1 MMNILLVDD
10 EQDSRTFMAEF
21 LEGLG
26 HEVTEKADG
35 QEALN
40 AFASDSFHL
49 VLTDIKMPR
58 MSGLE
63 LLHNIRHLPGGTEVN
78 VVVFTAYGD
87 LHTSVQAL
95 RAGAYDYLLKP
106 INIDELV
113 HLTERIAE
121 HQALQRQNHFLTN
134 KFDNVVEAAVSE
146 TKHELSRLQQAY
158 LTNQGLGQIG
168 IFSPALRK
176 IFDQAAKLHPN
187 RSIPVLIEGE
197 TGTGKDLVAR
207 YLHYGQGECTEPF
220 IALNCAAL
228 TPSLFESEL
237 FGYEGGAFTGSQP
250 RGRKGKLDMA
260 QGGTLFLDEI
270 SEMPVNL
277 QAKLLRVI
285 QEKAFYRVGGLKKVP
300 LDVRF
305 ICATNQD
312 ITAMVEKGTF
322 RQDLYYRLNVARIQ
336 LPPLRE
342 RREEIIP
349 LAHMFLGEF
358 FQSEARSVPVIGSE
372 AGEILQNYEWPG
384 NVRELR
390 NVMEYAALIW
400 DDELELQPHHLK
412 LLERSKPIRVSD
424 ASDHPSWLDHQNF
437 TLPPGSLPL
446 KELTDNIIRQA
457 LKMHQGNKTATARYL
472 GISRR
477 SLYSRLK
484 HISDQD

>member
-1 MMNILLVDD
+1 M
-10 EQDSRTFMAEF
+10 
-21 LEGLG
+21 
-26 HEVTEKADG
+26 
-35 QEALN
+35 
-40 AFASDSFHL
+40 
-49 VLTDIKMPR
+49 
-58 MSGLE
+58 
-63 LLHNIRHLPGGTEVN
+63 
-78 VVVFTAYGD
+78 
-87 LHTSVQAL
+87 
-95 RAGAYDYLLKP
+95 
-106 INIDELV
+106 
-113 HLTERIAE
+113 
-121 HQALQRQNHFLTN
+121 
-134 KFDNVVEAAVSE
+134 
-146 TKHELSRLQQAY
+146 
-158 LTNQGLGQIG
+158 
-168 IFSPALRK
+168 
-176 IFDQAAKLHPN
+176 
-187 RSIPVLIEGE
+187 LIEGE

-349 LAHMFLGEF
+349 WLICFWANSSNQKPDRYQLSAQKPEKSCRTMNGLVM
-358 FQSEARSVPVIGSE
+358 SE
-372 AGEILQNYEWPG
+372 NC
-384 NVRELR
+384 
-390 NVMEYAALIW
+390 VML
-400 DDELELQPHHLK
+400 
-412 LLERSKPIRVSD
+412 
-424 ASDHPSWLDHQNF
+424 
-437 TLPPGSLPL
+437 
-446 KELTDNIIRQA
+446 
-457 LKMHQGNKTATARYL
+457 
-472 GISRR
+472 
-477 SLYSRLK
+477 
-484 HISDQD
+484 